1 MIVVN
6 VTIETTEADIV
17 ELKSAMT
24 DMENASRSEEGCD
37 DYTFSTELNNPNM
50 LRITERW
57 HSMDALA
64 AHFKAPHMAEFQ
76 AAMSKSPRKSS
87 QAYFYEASEV
97 SPPG

>member
-6 VTIETTEADIV
+6 VTIESTEADIA
-17 ELKSAMT
+17 ELKSAMAV
-24 DMENASRSEEGCD
+24 MEKASRLEEGCD
-37 DYTFSTELNNPNM
+37 DYTFSIELNNSNM

-76 AAMSKSPRKSS
+76 AAMSKYSRKSS

-97 SPPG
+97 DPPG